1 MDNSK
6 LLKLVIE
13 QLNESVNDEDI
24 VDAWNEICSEDDKI
38 YPMSDF
44 NEVCDVFNYDSP
56 KEIIDRV
63 RDDFDGFDLDA
74 EWFYNDCNGWCAIDN
89 PMDKVD
95 DECLAQHIIDGEVE
109 CGGIDVEE
117 LKKECAELRPF
128 RDIEEF
134 KNTIPIRIGEYL
146 EFREKERPDIAAEAM
161 LVETGVN
168 AEGKCYV
175 VLGRFSYEM
184 QTLFDKFE
192 YRTDGDWKPFGI
204 ANTDSE
210 SEE

>member
-24 VDAWNEICSEDDKI
+24 VDAWNEICNEDDKI

-44 NEVCDVFNYDSP
+44 NDVCDVFNYDSP

-63 RDDFDGFDLDA
+63 RNDFDGFDLDA
-74 EWFYNDCNGWCAIDN
+74 EWFYTDCGSWCSIDD

-117 LKKECAELRPF
+117 LKKECCELRPF

-134 KNTIPIRIGEYL
+134 KQ
-146 EFREKERPDIAAEAM
+146 
-161 LVETGVN
+161 ETGYTLGCTVTMRCKVN
-168 AEGKCYV
+168 GETREGLLIEIRTHEKDVHVFIGATVYTMK
-175 VLGRFSYEM
+175 E
-184 QTLFDKFE
+184 LFNNWEHQKDNE
-192 YRTDGDWKPFGI
+192 WKPFGI

>member
-13 QLNESVNDEDI
+13 QLNESVNDEDV
-24 VDAWNEICSEDDKI
+24 VDAWNEICNEDDKI

-63 RDDFDGFDLDA
+63 RSDFDGFDLDA
-74 EWFYNDCNGWCAIDN
+74 EWFYIDCGSWCSIDD

-117 LKKECAELRPF
+117 LKKECCELRPF
-128 RDIEEF
+128 KTKEEF
-134 KNTIPIRIGEYL
+134 K
-146 EFREKERPDIAAEAM
+146 A
-161 LVETGVN
+161 ETGLSVGSQIIMRSK
-168 AEGKCYV
+168 ESGV
-175 VLGRFSYEM
+175 VVEAAITSIS
-184 QTLFDKFE
+184 TLNSSTVIGIGVSAHNFDGLFNTWE
-192 YRTDGDWKPFGI
+192 YQKDNEWKPFGI